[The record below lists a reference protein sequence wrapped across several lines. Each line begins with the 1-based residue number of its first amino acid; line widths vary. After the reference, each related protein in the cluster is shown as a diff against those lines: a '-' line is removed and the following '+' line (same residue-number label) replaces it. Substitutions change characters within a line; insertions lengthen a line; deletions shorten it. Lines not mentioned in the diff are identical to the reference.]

1 MAFVSQTYNGITYT
15 TFDEAYYLSQNP
27 DVLAA
32 VRNGIFQSALQHYVL
47 YGEGEGRMP
56 NVIFSPTGYLTEN
69 TDVLAAVSD
78 GVFQTGLQHFEQ
90 FGAVEDRSPGDD
102 LFNEANYMDENPDV
116 AAAVAAGVF
125 TSGYQHYI
133 LHGQS
138 EGRSPGVASPDFTL
152 TDGIDHLT
160 ANIPNA
166 TFDAP
171 IVQNMLGALTNTFE
185 SGDVL
190 RGAGGTNVL
199 RADLMAS
206 ASTTIPVGPAIS
218 ATTTDIQQV
227 YFRAQTINTDVAVN
241 WSNVDAEQMIGVE
254 QWWSDNSRSSVRI
267 EDIRSIPEQTT
278 FGMRETDA
286 VPGGLGG
293 VAGSGTG
300 AGLFAYF
307 SPDFVSRDRFI
318 DENSSLTLILVD
330 AANPDSLEGFPVD
343 GVVFDFN
350 GETFTVALDLGTGAE
365 RTYENLVTVLN
376 AGLAADPAL
385 AGLGAVLNADN
396 SVTITDPDGGTFV
409 PGGYTWIND
418 VVPPAGVLNWDLIA
432 GAPSPVEVP
441 TETSVVLDFV
451 GRTSQGGVLDIGSM
465 ADGGVKIFNVSVDR
479 ESWLTRMQSS
489 SDFGNGI
496 LSDNFIDDIHGRAEQ
511 NLETVNLASIGANGD
526 LTVGVPVADDQTGTL
541 DGIAYDGAWNPRV
554 RVEAGLIDVRTV
566 DGADFAGRLNL
577 GILLTED
584 SNGRY
589 LTSSTE
595 EVEFNYTASAQDDIF
610 TVQVDGFLSEDPDFA
625 MNVLMGDGNDRL
637 NLGAW
642 THINDN
648 DLTAN
653 QIVVDGGTGDNTIA
667 VNSNFG
673 TTAGNTFENFSNF
686 QTYEIEGFRNTSHD
700 FQPSM
705 LGVETVLIVTEN
717 EGLDANP
724 PAIPAGV
731 DTTLIDLEDGTSVT
745 VSGRNQTLDNN
756 SNDNQAFGAIS
767 FLGADAETLDLVVEN
782 ASRADGILVIDYLN
796 IDDNGLDESA
806 VRTLNLYSN
815 VSDTVPAVS
824 ERNQSNVVQEF
835 DGRGVTTLNLLGSQ
849 DLSILVDEF
858 ALSDGPV
865 DPDLTIDGSALTG
878 DLTLAIN
885 EGNRTFL
892 REDVITGTA
901 GANDLLA
908 WYGWAGPLD
917 DPDAPTVSDF
927 ETVQFGWLDTSDLAD
942 VDAFDTGTLD
952 STGIYDAVNTTGVD
966 TYIIGYQD
974 SDILEPFGLINLTS
988 DVTVQFGDE
997 SAVADQLI
1005 GPGLGQNIL
1014 LDGAGTLNIVAISDL
1029 SEDNFIEDA
1038 FTLSTVG
1045 FSTINA
1051 DIVRPG
1057 LNAAGWE
1064 NLYANLQVDDA
1075 ARTLTVTGGNADGN
1089 ADLFL
1094 NSGLNTELSRVSFS
1108 GFAGEIGETWST
1120 FAEVGAAWNSQIGR
1134 NAVVDTGGGDF
1145 YFDLIGGLNGDLGG
1159 SFGQDAAFFGMQLGE
1174 DADYVAGPINV
1185 TIGGV
1190 IVNTDGN
1197 EELVNTAAAF
1207 PFPVTAGDKQA
1218 TLEDVADWLDDL
1230 ESDYTGADGVVY
1242 TIDYSASYRNDA
1254 LQVGTTV
1261 TYLEEVS
1268 TGVFETVTLDQY
1280 EAFITDFS
1288 FTLGAVAVSEADA
1301 ISGFVTEFEF
1311 FEDADSVGTVW
1322 QIDHF
1327 NAFQADNVTLSNAS
1341 IIDLTALGV
1350 TGPADLSIEDAAGWW
1365 GGLSAAEQANYGGAA
1380 ANPEL
1385 FAPGNTVIT
1394 SAENADFT
1402 IVLTGVLWTDL
1413 SNENFAGFA

>member
-1 MAFVSQTYNGITYT
+1 MATPLQLSTFNQDYYLQQNPDVLAAVRNGVFQSAWQHYVLFGEGEGRMPNTVFSPT
-15 TFDEAYYLSQNP
+15 GYLSQNP

-32 VRNGIFQSALQHYVL
+32 VNS
-47 YGEGEGRMP
+47 
-56 NVIFSPTGYLTEN
+56 
-69 TDVLAAVSD
+69 
-78 GVFQTGLQHFEQ
+78 GVFSTALQHFES
-90 FGAVEDRSPGDD
+90 FGAVEGRDPGDD
-102 LFNEANYMDENPDV
+102 LFNETNYMDENPDV
-116 AAAVAAGVF
+116 ADAVAAGVF

-133 LHGQS
+133 LYGQA

-160 ANIPNA
+160 ASIPSA
-166 TFDAP
+166 IFDAP

-190 RGAGGTNVL
+190 IGNGGTNVL

-206 ASTTIPVGPAIS
+206 ASTAIPIGPAIS
-218 ATTTDIQQV
+218 ATTNDIQQV

-241 WSNVDAEQMIGVE
+241 WSNIDAEQMAGVE

-267 EDIRSIPEQTT
+267 EDIRSVPEQTT

-293 VAGSGTG
+293 VAGAGTG

-307 SPDFVSRDRFI
+307 SPDFVSRDRFV

-376 AGLAADPAL
+376 EEFAADPAL
-385 AGLGAVLNADN
+385 ADLVAVLNADTN
-396 SVTITDPDGGTFV
+396 TVTITDPAGGTFEPV
-409 PGGYTWIND
+409 GYTWIND
-418 VVPPAGVLNWDLIA
+418 VVPPSGELTWDLIA
-432 GAPSPVEVP
+432 AAPTPVEVP
-441 TETSVVLDFV
+441 TETNVVLDFV

-465 ADGGVKIFNVSVDR
+465 ADGGVNVFNVAVDR

-511 NLETVNLASIGANGD
+511 NLETVNLASFGANGD

-554 RVEAGLIDVRTV
+554 RVEYGLIDVRTV

-577 GILLTED
+577 GIVLTED
-584 SNGRY
+584 SNSRY
-589 LTSSTE
+589 LNRSTE

-610 TVQVDGFLSEDPDFA
+610 TVQVDGFLSADPDFA
-625 MNVLMGDGNDRL
+625 MNVLMGAGNDRL
-637 NLGAW
+637 NLSAW
-642 THINDN
+642 THVNDD

-653 QIVVDGGTGDNTIA
+653 QIVVDGGEGDNTIA
-667 VNSNFG
+667 VNSSFG
-673 TTAGNTFENFSNF
+673 TTADNTFEGFSNF
-686 QTYEIEGFRNTSHD
+686 QTYEVEGLRDTSHD

-705 LGVETVLIVTEN
+705 LGVDTVLIVTEN
-717 EGLDANP
+717 ADDVTNP
-724 PAIPAGV
+724 PEIPTGV
-731 DTTLIDLEDGTSVT
+731 STTLIDLEVGTSVT

-756 SNDNQAFGAIS
+756 SNDNQAFDEINIV
-767 FLGADAETLDLVVEN
+767 GADAATLDLVLEN
-782 ASRADGILVIDYLN
+782 ASRADGRLVIVDLN
-796 IDDNGLDESA
+796 IEDEGLANQSA

-824 ERNQSNVVQEF
+824 ERDQSNVVQQF
-835 DGRGVTTLNLLGSQ
+835 DGVRVTTLNLLGTQ
-849 DLSILVDEF
+849 DLSILVDDF
-858 ALSDGPV
+858 AIPDGTE
-865 DPDLTIDGSALTG
+865 PDLTIDGSALEG

-885 EGNRTFL
+885 ETNRYFL
-892 REDVITGTA
+892 EDDVITGTA
-901 GANDLLA
+901 NGNDLLA
-908 WYGWAGPLD
+908 WFGVSDFD
-917 DPDAPTVSDF
+917 DPTVSGF
-927 ETVQFGWLDTSDLAD
+927 ETMQFGWLDTSDLAA
-942 VDAFDTGTLD
+942 VFDTGTLD
-952 STGIYDAVNTTGVD
+952 ATGIYDAANTTGVA
-966 TYIIGYQD
+966 TYIVGYQD
-974 SDILEPFGLINLTS
+974 SELLNPFGLINLTS
-988 DVTVQFGDE
+988 GANVQFGDE
-997 SAVADQLI
+997 SAGDDLLIGDQLI
-1005 GPGLGQNIL
+1005 GPGLGQNIV
-1014 LDGAGTLNIVAISDL
+1014 LDGTGTLNISAISDL
-1029 SEDNFIEDA
+1029 SEDNFLEDA

-1045 FSTINA
+1045 FST
-1051 DIVRPG
+1051 V
-1057 LNAAGWE
+1057 NAAIARPDFDGIDWE
-1064 NLYANLQVDDA
+1064 NLYANLQVDDT

-1094 NSGLNTELSRVSFS
+1094 NSGLNTQLSRVSFS
-1108 GFAGEIGETWST
+1108 GFGGEIGETWGA
-1120 FAEVGAAWNSQIGR
+1120 FAEVGAAWNSQIGS

-1145 YFDLIGGLNGDLGG
+1145 YFDLIGGLNPALDG
-1159 SFGQDAAFFGMQLGE
+1159 SFGQDAAFFGTQLGE
-1174 DADYVAGPINV
+1174 DADYGGPINV
-1185 TIGGV
+1185 SIGGV

-1207 PFPVTAGDKQA
+1207 PFAVTPNDKQA

-1230 ESDYTGADGVVY
+1230 ESSFVGTDGVEY

-1254 LQVGTTV
+1254 LQIGTTV
-1261 TYLEEVS
+1261 TYLEEVA

-1288 FTLGAVAVSEADA
+1288 FTTGGVAATQADA

-1311 FEDADSVGTVW
+1311 VEDADSVGTVW

-1341 IIDLTALGV
+1341 IIDLTAVGV
-1350 TGPADLSIEDAAGWW
+1350 AGPADLNIEDAAGWW
-1365 GGLSAAEQANYGGAA
+1365 AGLTVAEQANYGGLA

-1385 FAPGNTVIT
+1385 FAAGNTVIT
-1394 SAENADFT
+1394 SAETADFT
-1402 IVLTGVLWTDL
+1402 VLLTGVLWTDL